1 MRSSKVNMKKRSAI
15 GIIISFLM
23 ILIGIIGLFV
33 YDVNNFVI
41 IILIGFAA
49 LISSLNIRAEKDRPK
64 IRFAIGLF
72 IVLALFSQAILLHN
86 HYFAMGGFL
95 AFIIFLV
102 DYVKQS
108 KHM

>member
-1 MRSSKVNMKKRSAI
+1 MRSSKVNMKKRGTI
-15 GIIISFLM
+15 GIIISVLM

-33 YDVNNFVI
+33 YGMNSLV
-41 IILIGFAA
+41 ILILISFAA
-49 LISSLNIRAEKDRPK
+49 LISSLNMRAEKDHP
-64 IRFAIGLF
+64 IMRFAIGLF